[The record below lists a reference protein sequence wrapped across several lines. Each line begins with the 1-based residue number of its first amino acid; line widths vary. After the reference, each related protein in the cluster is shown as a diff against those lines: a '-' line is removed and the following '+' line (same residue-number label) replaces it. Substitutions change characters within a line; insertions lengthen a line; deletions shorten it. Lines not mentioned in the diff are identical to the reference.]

1 MKQECLTKAA
11 VLAEKGAFLFV
22 TTAASDGYPHVAP
35 AARLQ
40 LDRDKERVAID
51 AWFCPGTLENLK
63 GNKKVDLVVWD
74 ATLDEGFQ
82 LMGKCQGVED
92 LAVLNGYDALLPEKT
107 GLPQVERRI
116 QIRVEKVLP
125 FQRGSHTDQE
135 EC

>member
-40 LDRDKERVAID
+40 LDPDKEGVAID

-63 GNKKVDLVVWD
+63 ENKKVDLVVWD
-74 ATLDEGFQ
+74 ATLDEGYQ

-92 LAVLNGYDALLPEKT
+92 LAVLNGYDASLPEKT

>member
-1 MKQECLTKAA
+1 MKRECLTKAA
-11 VLAEKGAFLFV
+11 VLAEKGAYLFV

-35 AARLQ
+35 AARLH
-40 LDRDKERVAID
+40 LFSDKERVAVD
-51 AWFCPGTLENLK
+51 AWFCPGTLENLQ
-63 GNKKVDLVVWD
+63 GNEKVDLVVWD
-74 ATLDEGFQ
+74 ATLDEGYQ
-82 LMGKCQGVED
+82 LLGKCQGVED
-92 LAVLNGYDALLPEKT
+92 IAFLNGYDASLPEKA

>member
-1 MKQECLTKAA
+1 MKQECLIKAA

-40 LDRDKERVAID
+40 LDPNKEGVAID

-63 GNKKVDLVVWD
+63 ENKKVDLVVWD
-74 ATLDEGFQ
+74 ATLDEGYQ

-92 LAVLNGYDALLPEKT
+92 LAVLNGYDASLPEKT

>member
-40 LDRDKERVAID
+40 LDPDKEGVAID

-63 GNKKVDLVVWD
+63 ENKKVDLVVWD
-74 ATLDEGFQ
+74 ATLDEGYQ
-82 LMGKCQGVED
+82 LMGKCQGVKD
-92 LAVLNGYDALLPEKT
+92 LAVLNGYDASLPEKT